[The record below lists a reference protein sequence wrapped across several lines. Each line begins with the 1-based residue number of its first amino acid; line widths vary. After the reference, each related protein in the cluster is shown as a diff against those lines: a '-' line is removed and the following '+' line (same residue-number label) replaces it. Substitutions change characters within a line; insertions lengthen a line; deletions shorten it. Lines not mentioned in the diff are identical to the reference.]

1 MVAAVEG
8 LVRGSL
14 AFGHWKLQGDGRL
27 TAEGRDIQL
36 PPKECHVLRL
46 LLATP
51 GVLVTKDYLL
61 EQVWPHIDIAE
72 ESLTRCIYS
81 LRKQLEGDRR
91 LIATVY
97 GRGYRFNGRVRVLE
111 RHGQVAQGA
120 GAPRRACP
128 ACGWCAEA
136 AVEQA

>member
-1 MVAAVEG
+1 MVVAVEG
-8 LVRGSL
+8 SVMVSL

-61 EQVWPHIDIAE
+61 EQVWPNIDIAE

-81 LRKQLEGDRR
+81 LRKQLQRDRG

-97 GRGYRFNGRVRVLE
+97 GRGYRFNGRVRVVDLP
-111 RHGQVAQGA
+111 GQAARAA
-120 GAPRRACP
+120 GVAPRVCP
-128 ACGWCAEA
+128 ACGRGAEVG
-136 AVEQA
+136 VERV